1 MRIDFLALV
10 QYIREW
16 IYFISCIIDCMSKPK
31 RDLIEKNALLA
42 SQLALVNEEIEV
54 GKRPKPKS
62 TPAYRHLW
70 VLLSKFCSD
79 WKEKSIVF
87 SPDTIIRW
95 KKKSD
100 SFHWLIKSS
109 RKRGRPPI
117 SLKTRNTI
125 RQIKENNPNY
135 SAERIHDILKLLN
148 IINTPA
154 PNTITKYFPSIR
166 RPPGKKQSQ
175 SLKTFFDNH
184 AEEIWSMDFFTVS
197 SLTFRVLYVLVI
209 ISHARR
215 KIEHIAVTTNPNA
228 DWLKQELRNA
238 TPYDHKPKYL
248 VHDNGSTFTA
258 KAIQDFLASSGIKT
272 KITAKQSPWQN
283 PIAERLIKTLRQE
296 LTNHIIP
303 LNESHLEKL
312 LKEYIEDYYNTN
324 RPHQT
329 LNGDT
334 PVPSPKYMPT
344 KIEKTNLEAKPV
356 LGGLYHT
363 YKKAS

>member
-125 RQIKENNPNY
+125 RLFFARQNSRFLQNNF
-135 SAERIHDILKLLN
+135 AV
-148 IINTPA
+148 
-154 PNTITKYFPSIR
+154 FPQGIFTR
-166 RPPGKKQSQ
+166 NFG
-175 SLKTFFDNH
+175 
-184 AEEIWSMDFFTVS
+184 SMS
-197 SLTFRVLYVLVI
+197 S
-209 ISHARR
+209 
-215 KIEHIAVTTNPNA
+215 
-228 DWLKQELRNA
+228 
-238 TPYDHKPKYL
+238 
-248 VHDNGSTFTA
+248 
-258 KAIQDFLASSGIKT
+258 
-272 KITAKQSPWQN
+272 
-283 PIAERLIKTLRQE
+283 
-296 LTNHIIP
+296 
-303 LNESHLEKL
+303 
-312 LKEYIEDYYNTN
+312 
-324 RPHQT
+324 
-329 LNGDT
+329 
-334 PVPSPKYMPT
+334 
-344 KIEKTNLEAKPV
+344 
-356 LGGLYHT
+356 
-363 YKKAS
+363 